1 VTDVLLFDAAVDM
14 AHRIWEIQPV
24 RGVRM
29 PGLDSQPTA
38 LIDVLWTDRGLR
50 PNATNLAFFIQRVDN
65 SDELGKWRERL
76 AVWPIRG
83 GLVVTPEELHLLQPR
98 SSSSGD
104 LEHTVLNL
112 DTWRETLVSPK
123 PHLFTPKALA
133 RLREGQLSLA
143 DLEETV
149 SERSFTFLL
158 RQKARIDEAFQ
169 NAVEA
174 ALAVTGAS
182 EESSRAEIEGH
193 VIRYSI
199 AYLAARIL
207 QDKNFFGSGST
218 IHDSDQDP
226 VTLLNRMIIL
236 TNGFFSR
243 AKDSEAYVHDRVRK
257 ALVEHMGYNVSF
269 LLTDHRDVGRLYE
282 RAIKALPA
290 PDDLKGDVWGDLNR
304 HYTPVKIAERML
316 EALPL
321 ERLRPEER
329 YIFDPAA
336 GSGSLLLAATSRLA
350 GMTDIPTGENRKAFL
365 RSHVAGNDLDT
376 YARLVTKLRYFL
388 ASETLS
394 LASEEV
400 KISDILPS
408 PEHFTNNDYLSITKS
423 SLSNRPRVIIANPP
437 FAIEGNIQKS
447 NEFIGQ
453 VLSWLQTGDQFAFVL
468 PTSFLTGEKF
478 GVSSVR
484 RRLSSECEL
493 FEVWQCP
500 EGSVGVNAR
509 QDACV
514 VVGAV
519 GKRRCQTVISKS
531 TISRAES
538 NEVREIGYLGTAW
551 LASTPDDANWSMLV
565 SPQIRLSVPTIPLG
579 SLFFVFN
586 GVKHQSGMSP
596 VEHCPRNKICKP
608 AWRMNWLE
616 KGSIWADPQSVNA
629 KEKWVIYDPEFLE
642 RPRPEVQELF
652 EKPKILVGLIA
663 NVASQRPIVAAL
675 DTHGFCP
682 NNNVWCLLPTQ
693 EAQRRNKEFS
703 AISSLPK
710 GWKNLTF
717 EEQELWLIG
726 ILNSSILAAL
736 SMPGRANVHLTRNI
750 LLNLPLP
757 LVVDRRIIDM
767 TRKIMLVHEGF
778 ESESLIRD
786 LYIELNR
793 FVNQSYGNPIWKPRQ
808 RTGKTPELESYKL
821 EQAKVTKMAI
831 GQILEISE
839 DKSQILMYLSRLMSD
854 DEAEGEWMPIPQELP
869 GWALDGTPFEVEISH
884 DVKTFEQLRD
894 QPWAL
899 RRFRHTPRPYLT
911 DAELD
916 TFLSIPELEV

>member
-1 VTDVLLFDAAVDM
+1 VTDVSLFDAAVDM

-29 PGLDSQPTA
+29 PGLDGQQTA
-38 LIDVLWTDRGLR
+38 LIDVLWTDGGLR
-50 PNATNLAFFIQRVDN
+50 PNATNLAFFVQRVDN
-65 SDELGKWRERL
+65 SDELGTWRDRL

-104 LEHTVLNL
+104 LDHTIL
-112 DTWRETLVSPK
+112 DLDAWRETLVSPK

-133 RLREGQLSLA
+133 KFREGQLSLA

-158 RQKARIDEAFQ
+158 RQQARIDDAFQ

-182 EESSRAEIEGH
+182 ESSRAEIEGH

-226 VTLLNRMIIL
+226 ITLLNRMIIL

-243 AKDSEAYVHDRVRK
+243 AKESEAYVHDRVRK

-400 KISDILPS
+400 RISDILPS

-423 SLSNRPRVIIANPP
+423 TLSNRPRVIIANPP

-447 NEFIGQ
+447 NQFVEKA
-453 VLSWLQTGDQFAFVL
+453 LSWLQEGDQFAFVL
-468 PTSFLTGEKF
+468 PTSFLTGAKF
-478 GVSSVR
+478 GVPSMR
-484 RRLSSECEL
+484 KKMMDGCEL
-493 FEVWQCP
+493 FETWQCP
-500 EGSVGVNAR
+500 EGTVGINAR
-509 QDACV
+509 QSVCV
-514 VVGAV
+514 LLGVIGQKKYQPAIAKSVVSGAE
-519 GKRRCQTVISKS
+519 I
-531 TISRAES
+531 
-538 NEVREIGYLGTAW
+538 NEIRETGYLGTAW
-551 LASTPDDANWSMLV
+551 LANNPDDSNWSTFA
-565 SPQIRLSVPTIPLG
+565 SPNIHISVPTIPLG
-579 SLFFVFN
+579 SLFFMFN
-586 GVKHQSGMSP
+586 GVKHRAGKPP
-596 VEHCPRNKICKP
+596 VKHCPDDRMCKP
-608 AWRMNWLE
+608 TWRMRWLNQ
-616 KGSIWADPQSVNA
+616 GSIWADPTNVNP
-629 KEKWVIYDPEFLE
+629 EERWVIYDSEYLE
-642 RPRPEVQELF
+642 RPRPEVEQLF
-652 EKPKILVGLIA
+652 EKSKILIGRIA
-663 NVASQRPIVAAL
+663 NIASQRPITAIL
-675 DTHGFCP
+675 DSFGFCP
-682 NNNVWCLLPTQ
+682 NDSIWCLLPCQ
-693 EAQRRNKEFS
+693 EAGRGNKEFN
-703 AISSLPK
+703 AVSSFPK
-710 GWKNLTF
+710 EWENLNF
-717 EEQELWLIG
+717 EDQRLWLLG
-726 ILNSSILAAL
+726 ILNSRLLAEL
-736 SMPGRANVHLTRNI
+736 SMPGRSNINLTRDI
-750 LLNLPLP
+750 LINLPLP
-757 LVVDRRIIDM
+757 TSVDRRIID
-767 TRKIMLVHEGF
+767 TTEKILQFHQGLDSLSVIDDLHE
-778 ESESLIRD
+778 
-786 LYIELNR
+786 ELNDL
-793 FVNQSYGNPIWKPRQ
+793 VNQSYGNPVWKDRQ
-808 RTGKTPELESYKL
+808 RTGISPSLESYKL
-821 EQAKVTKMAI
+821 EQIKLTKTAI
-831 GQILEISE
+831 GQVLKISE
-839 DKSQILMYLSRLMSD
+839 DKSQVFMYLNRLMPD
-854 DEAEGEWMPIPQELP
+854 DETEGEWIPLPQELP
-869 GWALDGTPFEVEISH
+869 GWALDGTSFEVEISH
-884 DVKTFEQLRD
+884 DVKTFEDLRD
-894 QPWAL
+894 RPWAL